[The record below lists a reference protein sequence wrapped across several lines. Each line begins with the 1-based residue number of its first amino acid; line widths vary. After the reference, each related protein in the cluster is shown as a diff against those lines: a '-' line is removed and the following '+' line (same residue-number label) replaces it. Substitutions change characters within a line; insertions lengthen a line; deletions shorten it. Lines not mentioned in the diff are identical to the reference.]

1 MLSFQ
6 NEVTS
11 QSLNKVS
18 IEDIPDIPNKFMDE
32 RRNNPKSFCFYEIP
46 SKIRELRGRIHYS
59 QREVA
64 RLSGVAITTYR
75 RIESGKKSPTLEQL
89 EIIAKALKTSFG
101 ALTGLIAQPDFEHES
116 YSCPDAYR
124 CYLSNVIYYGA
135 GRDGKIPKRKLIAL
149 LYWCEL
155 VWYFENACSGLTRER
170 YYKTEFGPLAGD
182 FFETCEA
189 LENEGKL
196 ARKYLGGTTFF
207 YLVEGSAERG
217 RLAQAEVEFIRRLAG
232 FWRDRPTDELVR
244 LIARQAAWRRADVE
258 QEIDFHETF
267 GDEPQRLYGTAIS
280 LVTTED

>member
-1 MLSFQ
+1 MPASSDRPNDYHF
-6 NEVTS
+6 E
-11 QSLNKVS
+11 K
-18 IEDIPDIPNKFMDE
+18 IPE
-32 RRNNPKSFCFYEIP
+32 RIIAARRQI
-46 SKIRELRGRIHYS
+46 LRS
-59 QREVA
+59 QRATA
-64 RLSGVAITTYR
+64 RWAGVSRGTYQ

-89 EIIAKALKTSFG
+89 EKIAKALKTSFG
-101 ALTGLIAQPDFEHES
+101 ALTGLVSQPDPS
-116 YSCPDAYR
+116 QKNYAYPDIYR
-124 CYLSNVIYYGA
+124 CYLTNMIYYGA

-155 VWYFENACSGLTRER
+155 VWYFENACSGLTKER

-196 ARKYLGGTTFF
+196 AREYLGGTTFF

-217 RLAQAEVEFIRRLAG
+217 RLAQVEVEFVRRLAG

-244 LIARQAAWRRADVE
+244 LIARQAAWRRADLE

-280 LVTTED
+280 LATTED